1 MEKKVFIKLKNM
13 LTQKIINNN
22 AVVLK
27 IDEEN
32 KNINLFNRMYL
43 TFEELDEKGWL
54 ELIVDAYAYGLY
66 KGREEKEQEQERQKD
81 KNEKNVK
88 ELLKN
93 IIVLLHDENS
103 KYWD

>member
-1 MEKKVFIKLKNM
+1 MKKKVFIKLKNI
-13 LTQKIINNN
+13 LTQKIMNNN
-22 AVVLK
+22 AVVLS
-27 IDEEN
+27 INEEN
-32 KNINLFNRMYL
+32 KSINLFNTMYL

-66 KGREEKEQEQERQKD
+66 KGREEKEQEKEKEKD
-81 KNEKNVK
+81 KNEKSVK

-93 IIVLLHDENS
+93 ITVLLHDENA